1 MTPISGQISM
11 SSLRSEIMQ
20 AGSGQV
26 ALRGDAGNRLGLGSG
41 ANLRLTDLY
50 RSYGATITSGIYN
63 GEYGDQYGY
72 SDGLHGTIDDQVILS
87 NVSVQQNVTAVISFT
102 SSGQELM
109 GMNVQFA
116 NYTAGNVNILATQN
130 TQRTITSIVN
140 PNTSPGIAELY
151 WDQSGTLPSSGTFT
165 IGLRFNDGGAIDTGG
180 GGGGGAGGG
189 GGGGGQ
195 QNGGGGGC
203 CFTHDTEVTMADL
216 SKKNINQ
223 IQVGDQILS
232 YNPETQQHETNE
244 VEELITRVNRMMY
257 KYTLANG
264 KEIRA
269 SYDHPFFV
277 VGKGYCSMNPALTMN
292 GYKSLTNVQMVEVG
306 DNFVD
311 KDNNSIQVDEIVR
324 IDHFDTVYTFN
335 NKFKTS
341 PNFYADGVL
350 VY

>member
-1 MTPISGQISM
+1 MTPTSGQISM
-11 SSLRSEIMQ
+11 SSLRLEILQ
-20 AGSGQV
+20 SFSGQV
-26 ALRGDAGNRLGLGSG
+26 ALRSDAANRLGLGFNNDVRMS
-41 ANLRLTDLY
+41 DLY
-50 RSYGATITSGIYN
+50 RSYGATVTSASYDQKFGN
-63 GEYGDQYGY
+63 QTGFTEY
-72 SDGLHGTIDDQVILS
+72 LHGSIDDQIVIANTS
-87 NVSVQQNVTAVISFT
+87 ITQNVASVISF
-102 SSGQELM
+102 
-109 GMNVQFA
+109 
-116 NYTAGNVNILATQN
+116 NYGDGTEVMFMWVAFENYPAGNINILATQDI
-130 TQRTITSIVN
+130 QRTITSTVN
-140 PNTSPGIAELY
+140 GYGTGGAEIY
-151 WDQSGTLPSSGTFT
+151 WNQPFNLPASGTFT
-165 IGLRFNDGGAIDTGG
+165 IGLRFNDGGAIPDGVGG
-180 GGGGGAGGG
+180 GGG
-189 GGGGGQ
+189 
-195 QNGGGGGC
+195 GGGGGC

-269 SYDHPFFV
+269 SHDHPFFV